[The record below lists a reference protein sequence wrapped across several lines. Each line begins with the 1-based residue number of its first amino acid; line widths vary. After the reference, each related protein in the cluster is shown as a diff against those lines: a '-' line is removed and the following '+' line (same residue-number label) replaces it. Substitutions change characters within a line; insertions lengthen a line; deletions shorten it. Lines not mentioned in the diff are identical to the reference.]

1 MQNVLERMEAI
12 GAERKMADF
21 NVKMK
26 MDYEFKK
33 NYAYIRAWEFYN
45 ECCARGLNCHVS
57 VGGLDSI
64 TLFLFLR
71 SIGIYVPGISVSHLE
86 DRSIQE
92 VHKQLGIERV
102 QPLKRADGTLANL
115 NIWSACVIRRKSFR
129 SSAFLCYRRRLH
141 RRLNCCR
148 IHQRK
153 TKPCV
158 MRLSPERRAHT
169 AGIRKI
175 HA

>member
-57 VGGLDSI
+57 VGGLTALHCSCSCGASG
-64 TLFLFLR
+64 FM
-71 SIGIYVPGISVSHLE
+71 YPASVC
-86 DRSIQE
+86 
-92 VHKQLGIERV
+92 
-102 QPLKRADGTLANL
+102 P
-115 NIWSACVIRRKSFR
+115 IWRTGA
-129 SSAFLCYRRRLH
+129 YRRYIDSLGLRGFS
-141 RRLNCCR
+141 R
-148 IHQRK
+148 
-153 TKPCV
+153 
-158 MRLSPERRAHT
+158 
-169 AGIRKI
+169 
-175 HA
+175 

>member
-33 NYAYIRAWEFYN
+33 NYAYVRAWEFYN
-45 ECCARGLNCHVS
+45 ECCSRGLNCHVS

-102 QPLKRADGTLANL
+102 QPVEAGGRYSLEQGG
-115 NIWSACVIRRKSFR
+115 KSFR
-129 SSAFLCYRRRLH
+129 SSAFRCYRRRLH
-141 RRLNCCR
+141 RRLSFCR

-153 TKPCV
+153 IKRCV
-158 MRLSPERRAHT
+158 MRLSQERRVHT

-175 HA
+175 RA

>member
-71 SIGIYVPGISVSHLE
+71 SIGIYVP
-86 DRSIQE
+86 
-92 VHKQLGIERV
+92 
-102 QPLKRADGTLANL
+102 
-115 NIWSACVIRRKSFR
+115 SACPIWRTGVYRKYIDS
-129 SSAFLCYRRRLH
+129 LE
-141 RRLNCCR
+141 
-148 IHQRK
+148 
-153 TKPCV
+153 
-158 MRLSPERRAHT
+158 LSGFSR
-169 AGIRKI
+169 
-175 HA
+175 